1 MAYLPVGRACRQLI
15 HFHHNLA
22 TSPRM
27 TRQKEYELQAA
38 DARRR
43 WEEARLMR
51 QRAAGYYNTTNRPN
65 TMGPQEDV
73 VESRRSKRNSVV
85 MAAGRA
91 ASTRTLLLENLLLLI
106 VLAASIFG
114 LYMLSIYLLNQTTY

>member
-1 MAYLPVGRACRQLI
+1 
-15 HFHHNLA
+15 
-22 TSPRM
+22 M

-38 DARRR
+38 NARRR

-51 QRAAGYYNTTNRPN
+51 QRAEGYYSGANRAN

-73 VESRRSKRNSVV
+73 VESRRKRKPVV
-85 MAAGRA
+85 IAAGQP

-114 LYMLSIYLLNQTTY
+114 LYMLSIYLLNQTPY

>member
-1 MAYLPVGRACRQLI
+1 
-15 HFHHNLA
+15 
-22 TSPRM
+22 M

-51 QRAAGYYNTTNRPN
+51 QRAEGYYGDVRAN

-73 VESRRSKRNSVV
+73 IESRRSTRNRVV
-85 MAAGRA
+85 MSVGRSTA
-91 ASTRTLLLENLLLLI
+91 TRTLLLENLLLLI
-106 VLAASIFG
+106 VLGVSIFG
-114 LYMLSIYLLNQTTY
+114 LYMLSIYLLNQTNY